1 MPEKKF
7 NKSESN
13 INDNIYISRLSR
25 GEKIKV

>member
-25 GEKIKV
+25 KKIKV